1 MFFILLSSQQTQ
13 CNGDYLEIRDGD
25 SMASPLIERFCGKL
39 DRSPSEI
46 TSSGTSILLHFV
58 SDNVNDTSMDR
69 GFVLQHSG
77 GLKSSN

>member
-1 MFFILLSSQQTQ
+1 
-13 CNGDYLEIRDGD
+13 
-25 SMASPLIERFCGKL
+25 MASPLIERFCGKL
-39 DRSPSEI
+39 DRLPSEI

-77 GLKSSN
+77 GLKSSNELMFKGLRVEVKIAVKLAGILQLE

>member
-1 MFFILLSSQQTQ
+1 
-13 CNGDYLEIRDGD
+13 
-25 SMASPLIERFCGKL
+25 MASPLIERFCGKR
-39 DRSPSEI
+39 DRLASEI

-69 GFVLQHSG
+69 GFVLRHSG